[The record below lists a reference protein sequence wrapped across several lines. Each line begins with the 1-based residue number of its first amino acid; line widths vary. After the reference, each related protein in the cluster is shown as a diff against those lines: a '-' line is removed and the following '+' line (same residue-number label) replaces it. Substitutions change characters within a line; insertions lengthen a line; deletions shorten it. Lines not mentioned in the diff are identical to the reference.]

1 MKKRNKQIWI
11 AIALVIC
18 ARSSAVFAD
27 DPDDASSRHGYC
39 DIVFYCQTTKI
50 VRVFPDG
57 SLNIPPNV
65 ALRFE
70 LKDSQLLVPEDRS
83 LFGEGT
89 ANWKLTSGYCLKEEP
104 KKLLNDYFNASF
116 LSGRRYLKFK
126 EGALQAADID
136 SDRVTRVW
144 FATCD
149 KFD

>member
-1 MKKRNKQIWI
+1 MKNQDKRLLTTSLLI
-11 AIALVIC
+11 LTT
-18 ARSSAVFAD
+18 SSAVFAD
-27 DPDDASSRHGYC
+27 DPEDVRLRHGYC
-39 DIVFYCQTTKI
+39 DMVFYCQTTKI
-50 VRVFPDG
+50 VSVYPDG
-57 SLNIPPNV
+57 SINTPPNV
-65 ALRFE
+65 PFRFAV
-70 LKDSQLLVPEDRS
+70 KDSQLLVPEGRS
-83 LFGEGT
+83 LFGDGT

-126 EGALQAADID
+126 EGELQAADID